1 MKTNEEL
8 QKDVQNAIKWES
20 LLHAAE
26 IGVSVKDGVVTLSGS
41 VDSYSKKSEA
51 EEAAKNVAGV
61 KVVVEEIEVKFDNSW
76 AKKDDNDIA
85 NEVINA
91 FKWNWE
97 IPADKIKVKVEKGWV
112 TLEGELHWNYQK
124 EAAKSA
130 VKKLLGVT
138 GVSNYITIKSETN
151 DEIQKHDIE
160 NGLKRNWSI
169 NDEDIKVK
177 VSAHNVTLTGIVN
190 SWYQKEEA
198 GRIAWN
204 APGVWTVDNEL
215 IIDYDYVLVN

>member
-8 QKDVQNAIKWES
+8 QKDVQNALKWES
-20 LLHAAE
+20 LLNAAE
-26 IGVSVKDGVVTLSGS
+26 IGVSVKDGIVTLTGN
-41 VDSYSKKSEA
+41 VNSYSKKSEA

-61 KVVVEEIEVKFDNSW
+61 KVVVEEIKVRFDNTL

-124 EAAKSA
+124 EAAKNA

-151 DEIQKHDIE
+151 DEIEKHDIE

-169 NDEDIKVK
+169 NDEDIHVK
-177 VSAHNVTLTGIVN
+177 VLAHNVTLTGIVN

-204 APGVWTVDNEL
+204 APGGWTVDNEL
-215 IIDYDYVLVN
+215 VIDYDYVLVN